1 MSPRRTT
8 AGSQPRSAET
18 GALPRHEACH
28 WLGAAPTPRLSQIA
42 HVEQRD
48 HRRHARSSSKAV
60 TPSRTG
66 SGPRRRWN
74 RTNPVTRGPVA
85 VGCRDRAGAGSRT
98 GSSMRTTGRLP
109 RQSGFVRPTSRP
121 SERRRSARRLG
132 GRSRGER
139 DRERVARSPRR
150 RLVVKRG
157 RMLVLAPMQDLSVA
171 AIRSRALRWHTH
183 GDRCVR
189 PTPATS
195 ARNASST
202 PTGCLSDT
210 TTDTNPKAEAQTQA
224 AAETPEAGH
233 A

>member
-42 HVEQRD
+42 HVERRD

-109 RQSGFVRPTSRP
+109 RQNGFVRPTSRP
-121 SERRRSARRLG
+121 SERRRSARRLW
-132 GRSRGER
+132 GRSRGES
-139 DRERVARSPRR
+139 DRERVARSPRKGGW
-150 RLVVKRG
+150 LS
-157 RMLVLAPMQDLSVA
+157 SVA
-171 AIRSRALRWHTH
+171 GCSCWRQCRTYRWRQFGPGRYAGTLTVTAAFGRLLQHQRATP
-183 GDRCVR
+183 R
-189 PTPATS
+189 PPRRVA
-195 ARNASST
+195 
-202 PTGCLSDT
+202 
-210 TTDTNPKAEAQTQA
+210 
-224 AAETPEAGH
+224 
-233 A
+233 